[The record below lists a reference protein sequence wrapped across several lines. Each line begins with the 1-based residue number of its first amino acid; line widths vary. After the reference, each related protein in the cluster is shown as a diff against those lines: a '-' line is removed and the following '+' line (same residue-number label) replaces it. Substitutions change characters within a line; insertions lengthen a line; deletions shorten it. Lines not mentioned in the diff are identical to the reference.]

1 MPTNRATG
9 SAGFTLIEV
18 LVALA
23 VVVVAF
29 LAMYGS
35 AQQIVLSTTVQQDRT
50 FASWVA
56 IDQLTELRL
65 ADRLPQGDR
74 ISGET
79 EMAGREW
86 RYVIEFNDVDSN
98 YIRQAIVRVS
108 PVEQPDLVL
117 AESLAVL
124 QITPGGPSGSTG
136 RPPGGSGGLLQTSAG
151 GGGSLPGGSSGNASN
166 ATAGGQQGNFGGID
180 PGIVDEDVA
189 GNDPGTGVT
198 Q

>member
-1 MPTNRATG
+1 MPDSRATKP
-9 SAGFTLIEV
+9 AGFTLIEV

-65 ADRLPQGDR
+65 ADQLPQGDR
-74 ISGET
+74 ITGAT

-86 RYVIEFNDVDSN
+86 RYVIEFNDIDSSF
-98 YIRQAIVRVS
+98 IRQAIVRVS
-108 PVEQPDLVL
+108 PVEEPDLIL
-117 AESLAVL
+117 AESLGVL
-124 QITPGGPSGSTG
+124 LISPGPPANSGA
-136 RPPGGSGGLLQTSAG
+136 LLQSSVGIGDGNGREGTGIGTDLDGSNGSAVNP
-151 GGGSLPGGSSGNASN
+151 LVNPGVV
-166 ATAGGQQGNFGGID
+166 
-180 PGIVDEDVA
+180 PEDVA
-189 GNDPGTGVT
+189 GNDPGAGIAR
-198 Q
+198 